1 MFHQPLEKKKDNILT
16 VGLDTEALQTLFFSR
31 LLERKSPH
39 GGINSSGLKL
49 NSITE
54 ISGNMSAQ
62 HTSEADFIGNLC

>member
-1 MFHQPLEKKKDNILT
+1 MFHQPPEKTKDNILT

-31 LLERKSPH
+31 LLARKSPH

-49 NSITE
+49 HSITE

-62 HTSEADFIGNLC
+62 HTSEADFILHLC